1 MRPHLVT
8 AIALLALTVHFSA
21 HAAPQNHSAHH
32 SAYGGQQHRAIKSL
46 SHEDVEELRR
56 GGGWGLAKAAEL
68 NGMPGP
74 AHVLELKDKIAL
86 TPDQTTTIKAIFQ
99 DMQRRAVAKGEQLIA
114 LEMQL
119 DHGFKTRH
127 ITDQRLRALLTMIA
141 QAREDLRYI
150 HLSMHLKT
158 PKILTDTQISQYN
171 ILRGYK

>member
-1 MRPHLVT
+1 MKTLPLA
-8 AIALLALTVHFSA
+8 AIALAVWVHDNVA

-32 SAYGGQQHRAIKSL
+32 SAYSGQQHRAIKSL

-99 DMQRRAVAKGEQLIA
+99 DMQRRAVVKGEQLIG
-114 LEMQL
+114 LERQL
-119 DHGFKTRH
+119 NHGFKTGH
-127 ITDQRLRALLTMIA
+127 ITDQRLRSLLTKIA
-141 QAREDLRYI
+141 QTREELRYI
-150 HLSMHLKT
+150 HLSTHLKT
-158 PKILTDTQISQYN
+158 PKILSETQIGRYN
-171 ILRGYK
+171 MLRGYQ